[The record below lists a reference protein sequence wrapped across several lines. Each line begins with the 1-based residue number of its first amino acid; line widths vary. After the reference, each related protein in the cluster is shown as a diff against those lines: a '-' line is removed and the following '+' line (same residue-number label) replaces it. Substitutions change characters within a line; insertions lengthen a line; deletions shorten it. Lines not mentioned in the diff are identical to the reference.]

1 MTKASPALGPLRAG
15 TTVTLT
21 GTGFAQSGASKRIVR
36 LGHMLVEA
44 SSYTNTTLT
53 FNAPFAMQA
62 GTTVISVS
70 LNGQQFTSQ
79 SQVHAPSKS
88 VTFDYYKE
96 PYISLHY
103 PSRGPTN
110 GGTQIRVQG
119 YGFALHRPHLKDKL
133 WAKFV
138 DTSKTTD
145 LSPAQMVDSSRL
157 LVDGFRWFTPAVKDA
172 SDAVL

>member
-1 MTKASPALGPLRAG
+1 M
-15 TTVTLT
+15 
-21 GTGFAQSGASKRIVR
+21 I
-36 LGHMLVEA
+36 VEA

-53 FNAPFAMQA
+53 FTAPNAMQA

-96 PYISLHY
+96 PYVSLHT
-103 PSRGPTN
+103 PSRGPNN
-110 GGTQIRVQG
+110 GGTLIKVQG
-119 YGFALHRPHLKDKL
+119 YGFALHRPHLKDQL

-138 DTSKTTD
+138 DISKTTD
-145 LSPAQMVDSSRL
+145 LSPAQKVDSKNL
-157 LVDGFRWFTPAVKDA
+157 LLDGFKWYTPAVKDA
-172 SDAVL
+172 TDAIL